1 MTSYKYS
8 LKHNITLDSIFKNQS
23 NGSIITHY
31 KQNTQD
37 IGALYAPW
45 SSGYRLYINLSES
58 LTLMNCAYKNGG
70 SPINTL
76 FQFDDTAFFTLT
88 PSTSVT
94 NKIADTTNFP
104 SCNYAYKINETAT
117 IQFVN
122 NTLVTLVLVGGGGGG
137 GYSTTGVE
145 GCGGGGGGGMWKG
158 TVLCVANQLYTIAIG
173 NGGSSGNGG
182 NTTFG
187 SSGASV
193 CTAYGGGYGGT
204 QSSRPGANGGC
215 GGGGCGYGGLAAGG
229 TAITSISITYTSA
242 SLNYLDYLT
251 SIPFTPSTVPSARLA
266 NGVIT
271 NASPLGKKGGDGP
284 QERGGGGGGGLSA
297 VGQTT
302 THQYPGGNGGNGTT
316 VYGVAVGGGGGGG
329 VGSGGTW
336 TGGSGGT
343 GGGGVGSS
351 GNGGGSGGAN
361 TGGGGGGGGFNS
373 NGYGSAGGS
382 GVAWII
388 F

>member
-8 LKHNITLDSIFKNQS
+8 LAHKRTLDSIFKNQS

-31 KQNTQD
+31 KQNSQD

-76 FQFDDTAFFTLT
+76 FQFDDTAFFTLS
-88 PSTSVT
+88 PALSVT
-94 NKIADTTNFP
+94 NRIADTTNFP
-104 SCNYAYKINETAT
+104 SCNYAYKINGNAT
-117 IQFVN
+117 IKFVN

-137 GYSTTGVE
+137 GYTTTGVE

-158 TVLCVANQLYTIAIG
+158 TVLCVANNEYTFGIG
-173 NGGSSGNGG
+173 NGGSSAKGG

-187 SSGASV
+187 DGGLV

-204 QSSRPGANGGC
+204 QNSRPGAHGWC
-215 GGGGCGYGGLAAGG
+215 GGGGCGYGGLAARG
-229 TAITSISITYTSA
+229 TAITSISSEYTSV
-242 SLNYLDYLT
+242 SLNYLNYLT
-251 SIPFTPSTVPSARLA
+251 SIPFTPSTVPPLVTTG
-266 NGVIT
+266 GVIST
-271 NASPLGKKGGDGP
+271 VDSSGKNGGGGP
-284 QERGGGGGGGLSA
+284 HQRGGGGGGGLSA
-297 VGQTT
+297 AGETPT
-302 THQYPGGNGGNGTT
+302 NKYTGGNGGNGTT
-316 VYGVAVGGGGGGG
+316 VYGVAVCGGGGGGL
-329 VGSGGTW
+329 GSGGSW
-336 TGGSGGT
+336 TGGTGGT
-343 GGGGVGSS
+343 GGGGVGSNG
-351 GNGGGSGGAN
+351 GNGGSGGPN

-373 NGYGSAGGS
+373 YGYGSAGGS